1 MMLLPFKLCLNTST
15 LLPYRLGVR
24 EQIRIAA
31 EAGYQGIELWVK
43 DIDTYLEA
51 GGHLSELRSDMEA
64 HSLEF
69 ANAIAFWSWA
79 DTNPAERKRGF
90 ELAERELHTL
100 AELGCTAAAAPPYGN
115 VGDVE
120 LDEFASSFAKL
131 AELARG
137 IGVEPYLEFWG
148 KAKRLHCVSDA
159 QYVLQASGVAEAK
172 VLLDPFHM
180 YTGGSNLED
189 LAEWTGDQIGI
200 VHVNDYPGIP
210 SKEHIQDA
218 DRVFPGDG
226 IAPSREL
233 AALLSKSGYKG
244 YLSLELFRADYG
256 ALTPLETAKLGIEK
270 IKRAY
275 EV

>member
-1 MMLLPFKLCLNTST
+1 MLLPFKLCLNTST

-43 DIDTYLEA
+43 DIDAYLEA
-51 GGHLSELRSDMEA
+51 GGHLSELRSELDA
-64 HSLEF
+64 HGLEF

-79 DTNPAERKRGF
+79 DTNPEERRRGF
-90 ELAERELHTL
+90 ELAEKELHIL

-115 VGDVE
+115 VSDVE
-120 LDEFASSFAKL
+120 LDNFASSFAKL

-148 KAKRLHCVSDA
+148 KAKRLNCVKDA
-159 QYVLQASGVAEAK
+159 QYVIQASGVAGAK

-189 LAEWTGDQIGI
+189 LADWTGDQIGI
-200 VHVNDYPGIP
+200 VHVNDYPEVP
-210 SKEHIQDA
+210 LKEHIEDA

-226 IAPSREL
+226 IAPSRQL
-233 AALLSKSGYKG
+233 AALLHKSGYKG
-244 YLSLELFRADYG
+244 YLSLELFKADYG
-256 ALTPLETAKLGIEK
+256 ALTALETAKLGTQK
-270 IKRAY
+270 IKKAY
-275 EV
+275 GI

>member
-1 MMLLPFKLCLNTST
+1 MLPFKLCLNTST
-15 LLPYRLGVR
+15 LLPYRLGVK

-43 DIDTYLEA
+43 DIDAYLES
-51 GGHLSELRSDMEA
+51 GGNLSELRGYIDENG
-64 HSLEF
+64 LEF

-79 DTNPAERKRGF
+79 DTNPDERRRGF
-90 ELAERELHTL
+90 ELAEKELHIL
-100 AELGCTAAAAPPYGN
+100 AELGCTAAAAPPFGN
-115 VGDVE
+115 VSNVSLND
-120 LDEFASSFAKL
+120 FATSFATL

-148 KAKRLHCVSDA
+148 KSQRLNCVRDA
-159 QYVLQASGVAEAK
+159 QYVVKGSGVHEAK
-172 VLLDPFHM
+172 ILLDPFHM
-180 YTGGSNLED
+180 YTGGSEISD
-189 LAEWTGDQIGI
+189 LTDWSGEQIGI
-200 VHVNDYPGIP
+200 VHVNDYPGEP
-210 SKEHIQDA
+210 SKEQIQDA

-233 AALLSKSGYKG
+233 AALLSKAGYKG
-244 YLSLELFRADYG
+244 YLSLELFKTEYG
-256 ALTPLETAKLGIEK
+256 ALTALETAKLGIEK